1 MMELKKIIA
10 VIVLSINSVLFACVA
25 CYYLLLCNIVGIPAL
40 LVYIATSVKVMTILD
55 RRL

>member
-1 MMELKKIIA
+1 MKALKKIIA
-10 VIVLSINSVLFACVA
+10 VVVLSAISVLFACVA

-40 LVYIATSVKVMTILD
+40 IVYIATSVKVMKILD

>member
-1 MMELKKIIA
+1 MKALKKILSIT
-10 VIVLSINSVLFACVA
+10 VLSIISVLFACVA
-25 CYYLLLCNIVGIPAL
+25 CYYLLLCNIAGIPAL

>member
-1 MMELKKIIA
+1 MKALKKIIA
-10 VIVLSINSVLFACVA
+10 VVVLSVISVLFACVA

-40 LVYIATSVKVMTILD
+40 LVYIATSVKVMKILD